1 MVTFGK
7 CTFAYLKHDPRHFSK
22 LQPTGRI
29 TVASCQA
36 PVETARVAMAA
47 RVTKNGESATQ
58 AVRDPSLTGG
68 KQLEDERCSIFI
80 VTLFGRKNGKIQ
92 EQWVRNHF
100 RAFKILVGN
109 RSRWSCNFTV
119 PCFCHDC
126 QCFWRQYNRKQ
137 TAHKWQMSNMLERR
151 SIIKWQH
158 LENLSF
164 LPSSKPSKYSK
175 SNPPSTKVC
184 HHLEVGPGSTWPQ
197 AFGVV

>member
-1 MVTFGK
+1 MT
-7 CTFAYLKHDPRHFSK
+7 PPHFSK
-22 LQPTGRI
+22 LQPTGWI

-100 RAFKILVGN
+100 RAFKTSVGN

-126 QCFWRQYNRKQ
+126 EGLWRQYNQKQ
-137 TAHKWQMSNMLERR
+137 TAHKWQMNNMLERR
-151 SIIKWQH
+151 KYHQMTNILRTSSLCHLLNPSNIYIKQASQH
-158 LENLSF
+158 QNLGIS
-164 LPSSKPSKYSK
+164 
-175 SNPPSTKVC
+175 V
-184 HHLEVGPGSTWPQ
+184 HLQVGPGSTWPQ
-197 AFGVV
+197 AFLKGQL